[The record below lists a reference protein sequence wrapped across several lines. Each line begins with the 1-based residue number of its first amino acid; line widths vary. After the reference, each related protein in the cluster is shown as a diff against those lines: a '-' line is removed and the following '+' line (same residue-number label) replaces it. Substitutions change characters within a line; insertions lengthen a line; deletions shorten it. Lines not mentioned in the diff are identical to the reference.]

1 MKKYSDMDE
10 SRVKKMRRKLFLDDL
25 GTDTG
30 IHPLYRNVKE
40 KLTGKKTLYHYTSS
54 KNLKSIL
61 KNGFD
66 PSKDKYSSIFE
77 DSTGNK
83 MDSGIYFGN
92 QSKSIPRSTVISRY
106 KMSKERGKSE
116 DPGVMLKIKIP
127 MKEYIKLKKR
137 ESDTLTDFP
146 GGHKELYK
154 TNPYY
159 KKDYDSKSVL
169 DKFLMR
175 RRTDADYKHFKKDVV
190 LLKEKLNPKYITDI
204 NENWS

>member
-1 MKKYSDMDE
+1 MDE

-40 KLTGKKTLYHYTSS
+40 KLTGEKTLYHYTSS

-137 ESDTLTDFP
+137 ESDPLTDFP

-204 NENWS
+204 DENWS